1 MNIQALYETDFNAWI
16 QEHILLLKESR
27 FNEIDAVHLINE
39 LEDMGKS
46 NQRELESR
54 LECLIMHLLKW
65 QYQPNK
71 RSNSWQATI
80 KEQRRR
86 LNRLLK
92 DAPSLK
98 NKMDEAIA
106 IVYADAVD
114 SACGETGL
122 AQTVFPNKCT
132 YRKEQILD
140 NEYYPS

>member
-1 MNIQALYETDFNAWI
+1 MNAQALYDNDFDNWI
-16 QEHILLLKESR
+16 QQHIFLLKEHR
-27 FNEIDAVHLINE
+27 FSEIDVVHLINE

-46 NQRELESR
+46 NQRELENR

-98 NKMDEAIA
+98 NRMNDAIA
-106 IVYADAVD
+106 NVYSDAVD

-122 AQTVFPNKCT
+122 TETVFPNACS
-132 YRKEQILD
+132 YSKEQLLD
-140 NEYYPS
+140 NEYYPL

>member
-1 MNIQALYETDFNAWI
+1 MNAQAMYDVDFDSWI
-16 QEHILLLKESR
+16 QQHITLLKNKR
-27 FNEIDAVHLINE
+27 FSEIDIVHLIDE
-39 LEDMGKS
+39 LEDMRKS
-46 NQRELESR
+46 NQRELENR

-98 NKMDEAIA
+98 NKMNDAIA
-106 IVYADAVD
+106 VVYADAID

-122 AQTVFPNKCT
+122 AESVFPTICT
-132 YRKEQILD
+132 YSKEDLLN
-140 NEYYPS
+140 NEYYPV